1 MADKSEGVTDIIGGL
16 TNLGLGLY
24 DRFIGDPKKEEEK
37 GKKIREI
44 ERDTKASYDE
54 MLDILSG
61 FHKGQD
67 RFVTPEMKQEYRQM
81 LAEYDPNA
89 YIYDFDKFQFTDES
103 GKPLTREDFLAENKD
118 AMIADIETALSHSA
132 AGAGLGRGSGAAG
145 AIAQGVADKSLELQR
160 LANQEY
166 QQERANAY
174 NEWSDYIDKMQTK
187 MGLQDAGYRQKM
199 GLIGGEMERERGEE
213 SDYMS
218 DLLSLLQGKS
228 SDITQAKMAML
239 S

>member
-1 MADKSEGVTDIIGGL
+1 MADIVQGL
-16 TNLGLGLY
+16 VDLGLGAY
-24 DRFIGDPKKEEEK
+24 DRFIGEPKKEKKRQQRLKDLEEEVSSDYTNMMK
-37 GKKIREI
+37 
-44 ERDTKASYDE
+44 
-54 MLDILSG
+54 LLSG
-61 FHKGQD
+61 YHDKQD
-67 RFVTPEMKQEYRQM
+67 RFVTPEMKQEYQRM
-81 LAEYDPNA
+81 LSEYDPNA
-89 YIYDFDKFQFTDES
+89 YIYDFDKFQFTDEN
-103 GKPLTREDFLAENKD
+103 GKPLSREDFVVENKD
-118 AMIADIETALSHSA
+118 AMLADIESALSHSA

-145 AIAQGVADKSLELQR
+145 AIAKGVADKSLELQR

-174 NEWSDYIDKMQTK
+174 NEWSDYIDKMQAK
-187 MGLQDAGYRQKM
+187 MGLQEAGYRQQM

-213 SDYMS
+213 SDYMA

>member
-1 MADKSEGVTDIIGGL
+1 MADIVQGL
-16 TNLGLGLY
+16 VDLGLGAY
-24 DRFIGDPKKEEEK
+24 DRFIGEPKKEKKRQQRLKDLEK
-37 GKKIREI
+37 EVSSDYTNMM
-44 ERDTKASYDE
+44 E
-54 MLDILSG
+54 LLSG
-61 FHKGQD
+61 YHDKQD
-67 RFVTPEMKQEYRQM
+67 RFVTPEMKQEYQRM
-81 LAEYDPNA
+81 LSEYDPNA
-89 YIYDFDKFQFTDES
+89 YIYDFDKFQFADEE
-103 GKPLTREDFLAENKD
+103 GKPLTREDFVAENKD
-118 AMIADIETALSHSA
+118 AMLADIESALSHSA

-166 QQERANAY
+166 QQERTNAY
-174 NEWSDYIDKMQTK
+174 NEWSDYIDKMQAK
-187 MGLQDAGYRQKM
+187 MGLQEAGYRQQM

-213 SDYMS
+213 SDYMA

>member
-1 MADKSEGVTDIIGGL
+1 MADIVQGL
-16 TNLGLGLY
+16 VDLGLGAY
-24 DRFIGDPKKEEEK
+24 DRFIGEPKKEKKRQQRLKDLEEEVSSDYTNMMK
-37 GKKIREI
+37 
-44 ERDTKASYDE
+44 
-54 MLDILSG
+54 LLSG
-61 FHKGQD
+61 YHDKQD
-67 RFVTPEMKQEYRQM
+67 RFVTPEMKQEYQRM
-81 LAEYDPNA
+81 LSEYDPNA
-89 YIYDFDKFQFTDES
+89 YIYDFDKFQFTDEE

-118 AMIADIETALSHSA
+118 AMLADIESALSHSA

-166 QQERANAY
+166 QQERTNAY
-174 NEWSDYIDKMQTK
+174 NEWSDYIDKMQAK
-187 MGLQDAGYRQKM
+187 MGLQEAGYRQQM

-213 SDYMS
+213 SDYMA

>member
-1 MADKSEGVTDIIGGL
+1 MADIVQGL
-16 TNLGLGLY
+16 VDLGLGAY
-24 DRFIGDPKKEEEK
+24 DRFIGEPKKEKKRQQRLKDLEEEVSSDYTNMMK
-37 GKKIREI
+37 
-44 ERDTKASYDE
+44 
-54 MLDILSG
+54 LLSG
-61 FHKGQD
+61 YHDKQD
-67 RFVTPEMKQEYRQM
+67 RFVTPEMKQEYQRM
-81 LAEYDPNA
+81 LSEYDPNA
-89 YIYDFDKFQFTDES
+89 YIYDFDKFQFTDEE
-103 GKPLTREDFLAENKD
+103 GKPLTREDFVAENKD
-118 AMIADIETALSHSA
+118 AMLADIESALSHSA

-166 QQERANAY
+166 QQERTNAY
-174 NEWSDYIDKMQTK
+174 NEWSDYIDKMQAK
-187 MGLQDAGYRQKM
+187 MGLQEAGYRQQM

-213 SDYMS
+213 SDYMA

>member
-1 MADKSEGVTDIIGGL
+1 MADIVQGL
-16 TNLGLGLY
+16 VDLGLGAY
-24 DRFIGDPKKEEEK
+24 DRFIGEPKKEKKRAQRLKDLEEEVSSDYTNMMK
-37 GKKIREI
+37 
-44 ERDTKASYDE
+44 
-54 MLDILSG
+54 LLSG
-61 FHKGQD
+61 YHDKQD
-67 RFVTPEMKQEYRQM
+67 RFVTPEMKQEYQRM
-81 LAEYDPNA
+81 LSEYDPNA
-89 YIYDFDKFQFTDES
+89 YIYDFDKFQFTDEN
-103 GKPLTREDFLAENKD
+103 GKPLSREDFVVENKD
-118 AMIADIETALSHSA
+118 AMLADIESALSHSA

-174 NEWSDYIDKMQTK
+174 NEWSDYIDKMQAK
-187 MGLQDAGYRQKM
+187 MGLQEAGYRQQM

-213 SDYMS
+213 SDYMA

-228 SDITQAKMAML
+228 SEITQAKMAML

>member
-1 MADKSEGVTDIIGGL
+1 MADIVQGL
-16 TNLGLGLY
+16 VDLGLGAY
-24 DRFIGDPKKEEEK
+24 DRFIGEPKKEKKRQQRLKDLEEEVSSDYTNMMK
-37 GKKIREI
+37 
-44 ERDTKASYDE
+44 
-54 MLDILSG
+54 LLSG
-61 FHKGQD
+61 YHDTQD
-67 RFVTPEMKQEYRQM
+67 RFVTPEMKQEYQRM

-89 YIYDFDKFQFTDES
+89 YIYDFDKFQFTDEE
-103 GKPLTREDFLAENKD
+103 GKPLTREDFVAENKD
-118 AMIADIETALSHSA
+118 AMLADIESALSHSA

-174 NEWSDYIDKMQTK
+174 NEWSDYIDKMQSK
-187 MGLQDAGYRQKM
+187 MGLQEAGYRQRM

-213 SDYMS
+213 SDYMA

>member
-1 MADKSEGVTDIIGGL
+1 MADIVQGL
-16 TNLGLGLY
+16 VDLGLGAY
-24 DRFIGDPKKEEEK
+24 DRFIGEPKKEKKRAQRLKDLEEEVSSDYTNMMK
-37 GKKIREI
+37 
-44 ERDTKASYDE
+44 
-54 MLDILSG
+54 LLSG
-61 FHKGQD
+61 YHDKQD
-67 RFVTPEMKQEYRQM
+67 RFVTPEMKQEYQRM
-81 LAEYDPNA
+81 LSEYDPNA
-89 YIYDFDKFQFTDES
+89 YIYDFDKFQFTDEN
-103 GKPLTREDFLAENKD
+103 GKPLSREDFVVENKD
-118 AMIADIETALSHSA
+118 AMLADIESALSHSA

-166 QQERANAY
+166 QQERTNAY
-174 NEWSDYIDKMQTK
+174 NEWSDYIDKMQAK
-187 MGLQDAGYRQKM
+187 MGLQEAGYRQQM

-213 SDYMS
+213 SDYMA

>member
-1 MADKSEGVTDIIGGL
+1 MADIVQGL
-16 TNLGLGLY
+16 VDLGLGAY
-24 DRFIGDPKKEEEK
+24 DRFIGEPKKEKKRAQRLKDLEEEVSSDYTNMMK
-37 GKKIREI
+37 
-44 ERDTKASYDE
+44 
-54 MLDILSG
+54 LLSG
-61 FHKGQD
+61 YHDKQD
-67 RFVTPEMKQEYRQM
+67 RFVTPEMKQEYQRM
-81 LAEYDPNA
+81 LSEYDPNA
-89 YIYDFDKFQFTDES
+89 YIYDFNKFQFTDEN
-103 GKPLTREDFLAENKD
+103 GKPLSREDFVVENKD
-118 AMIADIETALSHSA
+118 AMIADIESALLHSA

-174 NEWSDYIDKMQTK
+174 NEWSDYIDKMQAK
-187 MGLQDAGYRQKM
+187 MGLQEAGYRQQM

-213 SDYMS
+213 SDYMA

>member
-1 MADKSEGVTDIIGGL
+1 MADILSGL
-16 TNLGLGLY
+16 AELGLGIY
-24 DRFIGDPKKEEEK
+24 DRFIGDERKERERKKKVDELED
-37 GKKIREI
+37 I
-44 ERDTKASYDE
+44 TKSDYQH
-54 MLDILSG
+54 MLELLEG
-61 FHKGQD
+61 YKEGQD
-67 RFVTPEMKQEYRQM
+67 KFVTPEMKQEYQRM
-81 LAEYDPNA
+81 LSEYDPNA

-103 GKPLTREDFLAENKD
+103 GKPLSREDFVSENKD
-118 AMIADIETALSHSA
+118 AMLADIESALSHSA

-174 NEWSDYIDKMQTK
+174 NEWSDYIDKMQSK
-187 MGLQDAGYRQKM
+187 MGLQEQGYKTRM
-199 GLIGGEMERERGEE
+199 GLIGGEMERERSEE

-218 DLLSLLQGKS
+218 DLLGLLQNRS
-228 SDITQAKMAML
+228 SDIAQAKMAML

>member
-1 MADKSEGVTDIIGGL
+1 MADIVQGL
-16 TNLGLGLY
+16 VDLGLGAY
-24 DRFIGDPKKEEEK
+24 DRFIGEPKKEKKRAQRLKDLEEEVSSDYTNMMK
-37 GKKIREI
+37 
-44 ERDTKASYDE
+44 
-54 MLDILSG
+54 LLSG
-61 FHKGQD
+61 YHDKQD
-67 RFVTPEMKQEYRQM
+67 RFVTPEMKQEYQRM
-81 LAEYDPNA
+81 LSEYDPNA
-89 YIYDFDKFQFTDES
+89 YIYDFDKFQFTDEN
-103 GKPLTREDFLAENKD
+103 GKPLSREDFVVENKD
-118 AMIADIETALSHSA
+118 AMLADIESALSHSA

-145 AIAQGVADKSLELQR
+145 AIAKGVADKSLELQR

-174 NEWSDYIDKMQTK
+174 NEWSDYIDKMQAK
-187 MGLQDAGYRQKM
+187 MGLQEAGYRQQM

-213 SDYMS
+213 SDYMA

>member
-1 MADKSEGVTDIIGGL
+1 MADIIGSL
-16 TNLGLGLY
+16 VDLGLGVY
-24 DRFIGDPKKEEEK
+24 DRFVGDPKKE
-37 GKKIREI
+37 KKREQRLRSL
-44 ERDTKASYDE
+44 ERDVSSDYSDMIELLGGYHDE
-54 MLDILSG
+54 
-61 FHKGQD
+61 QD
-67 RFVTPEMKQEYRQM
+67 RFVTPEMKREYQRM

-89 YIYDFDKFQFTDES
+89 YIYDFDKFQFTDEN
-103 GKPLTREDFLAENKD
+103 GKPLTRDDFLAENKD
-118 AMIADIETALSHSA
+118 AMLADIETALSHSA

-166 QQERANAY
+166 QQERTNAY

-187 MGLQDAGYRQKM
+187 MGMQEAGYRQQM
-199 GLIGGEMERERGEE
+199 GMIGGEMERERGEE
-213 SDYMS
+213 SDYMA

>member
-1 MADKSEGVTDIIGGL
+1 MADIIQGL
-16 TNLGLGLY
+16 VDLGLGAY
-24 DRFIGDPKKEEEK
+24 DRFIGEPKKEKKRQQRLKDLEEEVSSDYTNMMK
-37 GKKIREI
+37 
-44 ERDTKASYDE
+44 
-54 MLDILSG
+54 LLSG
-61 FHKGQD
+61 YHDKQD
-67 RFVTPEMKQEYRQM
+67 RFVTPEMKQEYQRM
-81 LAEYDPNA
+81 LSEYDPNA
-89 YIYDFDKFQFTDES
+89 YIYDFDKFQFTDEE
-103 GKPLTREDFLAENKD
+103 GKPLTREDFVAENKD
-118 AMIADIETALSHSA
+118 AMLADIESALSHSA

-174 NEWSDYIDKMQTK
+174 NEWSDYIDKMQSK
-187 MGLQDAGYRQKM
+187 MGLQEAGYRQRM

-213 SDYMS
+213 SDYMA

>member
-1 MADKSEGVTDIIGGL
+1 MADIVQGL
-16 TNLGLGLY
+16 VDLGLGAY
-24 DRFIGDPKKEEEK
+24 DRFIGEPKKEKKRAQRLKDLEEEVSSDYTNMMK
-37 GKKIREI
+37 
-44 ERDTKASYDE
+44 
-54 MLDILSG
+54 LLSG
-61 FHKGQD
+61 YHDKQD
-67 RFVTPEMKQEYRQM
+67 RFVTPEMKQEYQRM
-81 LAEYDPNA
+81 LSEYDPNA
-89 YIYDFDKFQFTDES
+89 YIYDFDKFQFTDEE

-118 AMIADIETALSHSA
+118 AMLADIESALSHSA

-174 NEWSDYIDKMQTK
+174 NEWSDYIDKMQAK
-187 MGLQDAGYRQKM
+187 MGLQEAGYRQQM
-199 GLIGGEMERERGEE
+199 GMIGGEMERERGEE
-213 SDYMS
+213 SDYMA

-228 SDITQAKMAML
+228 SEITQAKMAML